1 MGLVIKLA
9 YAAVVF
15 GIGAIIFAVLEE
27 YDLGHWFGIVLC
39 LGALLP
45 WGVDLFQGN
54 QVRCFRGE
62 YGKGV
67 CGTLKQDAYV
77 VALFVDDEVSSWTSE
92 EIEVFMESNVKD
104 GLEYIESQA
113 EAYGQNTSLR
123 FGYYR
128 ENGIAKKVALN
139 QKIDDCTGIKEW
151 TAIKNS
157 LILHQIAR
165 KLGYANAWH
174 MLASDR
180 KTTGMQQIAYLVC
193 VNKPGRAYAHND
205 KTELFFYDAPE
216 YGVLYA
222 YHPDS
227 DVLTTSAGVAH
238 ELLHLFGAEDYYAE
252 GRERLRRSQ
261 LAEILCPQDVMF
273 DGNVD
278 VWTKNVGRFT
288 AYTIGW
294 LDHLPE
300 EYKRLNWWR

>member
-104 GLEYIESQA
+104 SVGC
-113 EAYGQNTSLR
+113 GRTDR
-123 FGYYR
+123 FG
-128 ENGIAKKVALN
+128 NVVDGCNCI
-139 QKIDDCTGIKEW
+139 
-151 TAIKNS
+151 
-157 LILHQIAR
+157 
-165 KLGYANAWH
+165 
-174 MLASDR
+174 
-180 KTTGMQQIAYLVC
+180 
-193 VNKPGRAYAHND
+193 
-205 KTELFFYDAPE
+205 
-216 YGVLYA
+216 
-222 YHPDS
+222 
-227 DVLTTSAGVAH
+227 
-238 ELLHLFGAEDYYAE
+238 FG
-252 GRERLRRSQ
+252 
-261 LAEILCPQDVMF
+261 
-273 DGNVD
+273 
-278 VWTKNVGRFT
+278 GRFLQSVL
-288 AYTIGW
+288 IF
-294 LDHLPE
+294 
-300 EYKRLNWWR
+300 